1 MNVWGNFRDGWEGEC
16 IVALH
21 FQAKIKTFIFDHSV
35 EKGVV
40 VFLVIVI
47 DILIIQADVTIK
59 IVLNACLL
67 LPFFL
72 KL

>member
-1 MNVWGNFRDGWEGEC
+1 MYCSPSFSSKNKKN
-16 IVALH
+16 LYLL
-21 FQAKIKTFIFDHSV
+21 QSDHSV

-47 DILIIQADVTIK
+47 DVLIIQADVTIK

-67 LPFFL
+67 LPLFL

>member
-1 MNVWGNFRDGWEGEC
+1 M
-16 IVALH
+16 
-21 FQAKIKTFIFDHSV
+21 

-47 DILIIQADVTIK
+47 DVLIIQADVTIK
-59 IVLNACLL
+59 IVLDACLL
-67 LPFFL
+67 LPFFP

>member
-1 MNVWGNFRDGWEGEC
+1 M
-16 IVALH
+16 
-21 FQAKIKTFIFDHSV
+21 

-40 VFLVIVI
+40 LFLVIVI
-47 DILIIQADVTIK
+47 DVLIIQADVTIK
-59 IVLNACLL
+59 IVLNAYLL